1 MIQFIQMKQME
12 CNMPEQMIVVDYK
25 KFKQLEKDAYDFSP
39 AEEREKGRIP
49 ARFTPFLDKSLVYG
63 VPIKPEDM
71 NKVTEEFNNGRLS
84 QQEYDLFK
92 FVFDQCNG
100 KTSEQAKYIMQQM
113 SIMIPPYELKLYVD
127 DSQVYSAVLQRYN
140 LFKEGKISGAE
151 MDFYQME
158 QFIKDNDAL
167 YEDFMIR
174 YFDYIW
180 SDSRIDIIKDFY
192 TDQSSGYRDQV
203 FDARHVLKQFEL
215 WRHPKPEI
223 IDHVVQRATKIVD
236 KIIEQEIAKPA
247 PNIERLSQFSA
258 LMIFVTVPI
267 MRANKPS
274 YDEIKKFED
283 TYSMKTI
290 MKRVE
295 QKIQERH
302 DTIARIKTA
311 TDVLPQSVSRDT
323 DAIRVDAPKQ
333 QDTIISGQWLPPRQQ

>member
-1 MIQFIQMKQME
+1 
-12 CNMPEQMIVVDYK
+12 MPEQMIVVDYK

-49 ARFTPFLDKSLVYG
+49 ARFSPFLYKSLVYG

-100 KTSEQAKYIMQQM
+100 KTPEQAKYIMQQM
-113 SIMIPPYELKLYVD
+113 SIMIEPAVLKLYVD

-151 MDFYQME
+151 MSFYQME

-167 YEDFMIR
+167 YEDFLVR

-192 TDQSSGYRDQV
+192 TAQSDGYRDQV

-223 IDHVVQRATKIVD
+223 IEHVVKRVTEIVD

-295 QKIQERH
+295 QKIQERRE
-302 DTIARIKTA
+302 TIRHIADMQEKTNRI
-311 TDVLPQSVSRDT
+311 LQNMSRG
-323 DAIRVDAPKQ
+323 VKAPIPMKQ
-333 QDTIISGQWLPPRQQ
+333 RENM

>member
-25 KFKQLEKDAYDFSP
+25 KFQQLEKDAYDFSP
-39 AEEREKGRIP
+39 AEERKKGRIP
-49 ARFTPFLDKSLVYG
+49 ARFTPFLEKSLVYG

-100 KTSEQAKYIMQQM
+100 KTPEQAKYIMQQM
-113 SIMIPPYELKLYVD
+113 SIMLDPVVLKLYVD

-151 MDFYQME
+151 MSFYQME
-158 QFIKDNDAL
+158 QIIKDNDAL
-167 YEDFMIR
+167 YEDFLVR

-192 TDQSSGYRDQV
+192 TAQSAGYRDQV
-203 FDARHVLKQFEL
+203 FDARYVLKQFKL

-223 IDHVVQRATKIVD
+223 IDHVVQRTTKIVD
-236 KIIEQEIAKPA
+236 KIIEQEIAKPK
-247 PNIERLSQFSA
+247 PDMERLSEFSL
-258 LMIFVTVPI
+258 LMIFVVRFI
-267 MRANKPS
+267 MMQNKPS
-274 YDEIKKFED
+274 LDEIEKFENA
-283 TYSMKTI
+283 YSMETIKTRI
-290 MKRVE
+290 E
-295 QKIQERH
+295 QKLQQRRETIRRIADMQEK
-302 DTIARIKTA
+302 TNRI
-311 TDVLPQSVSRDT
+311 LQNMSRG
-323 DAIRVDAPKQ
+323 VKAPIPMKQ
-333 QDTIISGQWLPPRQQ
+333 RENM

>member
-1 MIQFIQMKQME
+1 
-12 CNMPEQMIVVDYK
+12 MPEQMIVVDYK

-49 ARFTPFLDKSLVYG
+49 ARFSPFLYKSLVYG

-100 KTSEQAKYIMQQM
+100 KTPEQAKYIMQQM
-113 SIMIPPYELKLYVD
+113 SIMIEPAVLKLYVD

-151 MDFYQME
+151 MSFYQME

-167 YEDFMIR
+167 YEDFLVR

-192 TDQSSGYRDQV
+192 TAQSDGYRDQV

-236 KIIEQEIAKPA
+236 KIIEQEIAKPK
-247 PNIERLSQFSA
+247 PDMERLSQFSV
-258 LMIFVTVPI
+258 LMIFVVQFI
-267 MRANKPS
+267 MMQNEPS
-274 YDEIKKFED
+274 LDEIEKFKNA
-283 TYSMKTI
+283 YSMETIKTRI
-290 MKRVE
+290 E
-295 QKIQERH
+295 QKLQQRRETIRRIADMQEK
-302 DTIARIKTA
+302 TNRI
-311 TDVLPQSVSRDT
+311 LQNMSRG
-323 DAIRVDAPKQ
+323 VKAPIPMKQ
-333 QDTIISGQWLPPRQQ
+333 RENM

>member
-49 ARFTPFLDKSLVYG
+49 ARFSPFLYKSLVYG

-100 KTSEQAKYIMQQM
+100 KTPEQAKYIMQQM
-113 SIMIPPYELKLYVD
+113 SIMIEPVVLKLYVD

-151 MDFYQME
+151 MSFYQME

-167 YEDFMIR
+167 YEDFLVR

-180 SDSRIDIIKDFY
+180 SDSRIDIIEDFY
-192 TDQSSGYRDQV
+192 TAQSDDYRDQV

-223 IDHVVQRATKIVD
+223 IDHVVQRVTKIVD
-236 KIIEQEIAKPA
+236 KIIEQEIAKPK
-247 PNIERLSQFSA
+247 PDMERLSQFSV
-258 LMIFVTVPI
+258 LMIFVVQFI
-267 MRANKPS
+267 MMQNEPS
-274 YDEIKKFED
+274 LDEIEKFKNA
-283 TYSMKTI
+283 YSMETIKTRI
-290 MKRVE
+290 E
-295 QKIQERH
+295 QKLQQRRETIRRIADMQEK
-302 DTIARIKTA
+302 TNRI
-311 TDVLPQSVSRDT
+311 LQNMSRG
-323 DAIRVDAPKQ
+323 VKAPIPMKQ
-333 QDTIISGQWLPPRQQ
+333 RENM

>member
-49 ARFTPFLDKSLVYG
+49 ARFSPFLYKSLVYG

-100 KTSEQAKYIMQQM
+100 KTPEQAKYIMQQM
-113 SIMIPPYELKLYVD
+113 SIMIEPAVLKLYVD

-151 MDFYQME
+151 MSFYQME

-167 YEDFMIR
+167 YEDFLVR

-192 TDQSSGYRDQV
+192 TAQSDGYRDQV

-236 KIIEQEIAKPA
+236 KIIEQEIAKPK
-247 PNIERLSQFSA
+247 PDMERLSQFSV
-258 LMIFVTVPI
+258 LMIFVVQFI
-267 MRANKPS
+267 MMQNEPS
-274 YDEIKKFED
+274 LDEIEKFKNA
-283 TYSMKTI
+283 YSMETIKTRI
-290 MKRVE
+290 E
-295 QKIQERH
+295 QKLQQRRETIRRIADMQEK
-302 DTIARIKTA
+302 TNRI
-311 TDVLPQSVSRDT
+311 LQNMSRG
-323 DAIRVDAPKQ
+323 VKAPIPMKQ
-333 QDTIISGQWLPPRQQ
+333 RENM